1 MELWQCLFLCTII
14 VYDQRQQKE
23 IRKKAHLH
31 SKQVAHVRKGM
42 HTAKAMPTAVPNC
55 LGVLSY
61 THLQRKNG
69 FECH

>member
-1 MELWQCLFLCTII
+1 MTMFIF
-14 VYDQRQQKE
+14 VYNNMIYGNKKKKG
-23 IRKKAHLH
+23 KKAHMH